1 VAQVQGDGVTVFFAC
16 KCMTHDQTESK
27 FWYNGEYEQLDRATV
42 SAKLDQHDIH
52 CPFFTDV
59 EEIMTKDVSTT

>member
-1 VAQVQGDGVTVFFAC
+1 
-16 KCMTHDQTESK
+16 MTHDQTESK
-27 FWYNGEYEQLDRATV
+27 FWYNGEYEQLDRDTV

-59 EEIMTKDVSTT
+59 GEIMTKDVSTT